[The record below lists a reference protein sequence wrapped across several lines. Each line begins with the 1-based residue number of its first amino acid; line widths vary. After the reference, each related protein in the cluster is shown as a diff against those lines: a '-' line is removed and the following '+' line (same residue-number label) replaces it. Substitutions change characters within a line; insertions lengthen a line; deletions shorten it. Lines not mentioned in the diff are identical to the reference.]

1 MPIGWFDDL
10 DDAKAYFTTERLIT
24 TSWDALA
31 DDPTKTKAVING
43 YNRVFYDPRYD
54 VPTYADASAEQL
66 VILKK
71 VNGEI
76 SYYLAQ
82 HLDDEDRRKGIQ
94 AQATITA
101 GIVKEDYNPDD
112 LMSLPVPPFVDA
124 ILDDAGFLS
133 EVAFGAVDINRD
145 ENESV
150 DTKVDDF

>member
-1 MPIGWFDDL
+1 MSVGWFDDL

-24 TSWDALA
+24 TSWDDLA
-31 DDPTKTKAVING
+31 EDATKTEGVING
-43 YNRVFYDPRYD
+43 YNRVFYDPRYA

-76 SYYLAQ
+76 AYYLAQ

-94 AQATITA
+94 AQATIKA

-124 ILDDAGFLS
+124 ILDDGGFLS
-133 EVAFGAVDINRD
+133 EVSFGVVDIDRD
-145 ENESV
+145 ENESAN
-150 DTKVDDF
+150 TKVDDF